1 MVTAKHDV
9 APYQGH
15 RILYIVGFAVST
27 ILFALFALIAAQG
40 HVTGWEYT
48 WFMSVNTWSEA
59 WYRPMTI
66 ITFFGGSIAAIIA
79 VVSAFLLRFY
89 RLAWRLAFSILGAYA
104 AAGVAKHII
113 GRERPLGLLQDI
125 HVRIAETGMGFP
137 SGHATIITV
146 IMLTL
151 LPYMSWKWRWII
163 PLTIGLVGL
172 SRLYLG
178 VHIPLDILGGVAL
191 GTMVVAFV
199 RVLPQSL
206 RVLLRID

>member
-1 MVTAKHDV
+1 MVSAKHDDS
-9 APYQGH
+9 PYTGH
-15 RILYIVGFAVST
+15 RTLYIIGFAVSV
-27 ILFALFALIAAQG
+27 IFFVGLMFVAARGQ
-40 HVTGWEYT
+40 VLGWEYS
-48 WFMSVNTWSEA
+48 WFMAINSWSET

-66 ITFFGGSIAAIIA
+66 ITLFGSSIAAIVA
-79 VVSAFLLRFY
+79 VVGAFLLRFY

-104 AAGVAKHII
+104 AAGLAKHIV

-137 SGHATIITV
+137 SGHATIVTV

-151 LPYMSWKWRWII
+151 LPYMPWKWRWII
-163 PLTIGLVGL
+163 PLTVGLVVL

-178 VHIPLDILGGVAL
+178 VHIPMDVLGGVAL
-191 GTMVVAFV
+191 GTAVVTFV
-199 RVLPQSL
+199 RILPQSL